1 MPRKKKGDYGGSVNS
16 GRLIFSMKKF
26 FMQFILLI
34 IVIGI
39 ALYFGRP
46 GGNTL
51 NLPFLPQKT
60 TFEKLQINGATIQVE
75 VADTQTERNKGLSNR
90 QNLASGSGMLF
101 VFQKPDKYSFWM
113 KGLSFALDFIYIRN
127 NKVVDLLQN
136 IQPPEKGVP
145 DSVLPIYLPKA
156 EIDSVLEVPAGTI
169 KSLDILEGDSVKIS
183 K

>member
-1 MPRKKKGDYGGSVNS
+1 
-16 GRLIFSMKKF
+16 
-26 FMQFILLI
+26 MQFILLI
-34 IVIGI
+34 IAIGV
-39 ALYFGRP
+39 ALYFGRS

-51 NLPFLPQKT
+51 NIPFLPQKT
-60 TFEKLQINGATIQVE
+60 TLEKLQINGATIQVE
-75 VADTQTERNKGLSNR
+75 VADTQTKRNKGLSSR
-90 QNLASGSGMLF
+90 QSLATGSGMLF

-113 KGLSFALDFIYIRN
+113 KGLSFPLDLIFIKN
-127 NKVVDLLQN
+127 NIVVDLLQN

-145 DSVLPIYLPKA
+145 DSALPIYLPKT